1 MEGQLSALSL
11 DPNETGL
18 EFVLSRI
25 QDIAVLPQVV
35 FKVVDLTGSTDSS
48 ARQMEAVIVVDPGFS
63 AKLLTMANSAYY
75 GLPRKV
81 TSIRDAITFLGF
93 RAVRQLAMTMG
104 VFELFLGKTDAE
116 SLRRRAWWR
125 QSVDTGVCARW
136 IASQVPGLNA
146 EECYTCGLLHYV
158 GKTLL
163 DQSNPERFEFYKA
176 AREAGY
182 GDRQSEH
189 VAYGCDHIEVASAV
203 GAKWGFPEELTAGL
217 NYDDEAPPDDPHR
230 TLKACTCIAH
240 HIAHLTVMGKAKV
253 PEEGEDEPLALPAW
267 AMDALNLTAQRA
279 ETFVL
284 EGSAA
289 IRSAAQLPL

>member
-1 MEGQLSALSL
+1 MSALSL
-11 DPNETGL
+11 DSNNAGL

-136 IASQVPGLNA
+136 VASQVAGLNA

-163 DQSNPERFEFYKA
+163 DQSNPERYEFYNA
-176 AREAGY
+176 AIVAGHD
-182 GDRQSEH
+182 DRGAERI
-189 VAYGCDHIEVASAV
+189 AYGCDHIEVASAV
-203 GAKWGFPEELTAGL
+203 GSRWGFPDELTQGL
-217 NYDDEAPPDDPHR
+217 NYDDVPDEDDPHR
-230 TLKACTCIAH
+230 MLKACTCISH
-240 HIAHLTVMGKAKV
+240 HIAKLTVMGKTKV
-253 PEEGEDEPLALPAW
+253 QEDDQVPISLPPWALDTFKLPASS
-267 AMDALNLTAQRA
+267 A
-279 ETFVL
+279 ETFLL